1 MYHAISEFEQA
12 SPFLSEISEQIW
24 QMKYQYAS
32 DGQVYDGAV
41 FDTWRRVAKSLA
53 VNESV
58 KSQNHFEIEFYNAMQ
73 GFKFVPAGRILAGA
87 GTSRNVTLF
96 NTFVMRT
103 LPDSLPGICDTI
115 KEAALTMQMGGGLGY
130 DFSTVRPRGMTVRG
144 LDCPAAG
151 PLAAMD
157 ICDAM
162 CKMLVSCSGRGAMM
176 ATLRCDHPDI
186 EAFVQAKQDPARLR
200 NFNLSVSVTDAFVEA
215 VKADAPWQ
223 LVWKGQVVRQL
234 SARALWNQ
242 IMQRNY
248 DAAEPGVLF
257 IDRINHMNPLRYAE
271 DIAATNSCAEQPLPP
286 FGACPLS
293 AINMARLVS
302 NPFQSD
308 AALDLAELRRL
319 VRIGVRMLDNVIDIS
334 QLPLPEQRH
343 EAQEKRRIGL
353 GVMGIADA
361 LAMAGETYG
370 SDWAAAVL
378 SGWMREIQNTAYRA
392 SIELAQ
398 ERGAFPCFDADRH
411 LESPTVARL
420 DPDVREGI
428 AKHGL
433 RNGLLTTLA
442 PTGTTAL
449 LAGNVSSGIEP
460 IFSTSFIRRITRED
474 GTKEEQEVV
483 DYAVALHRRRHGRDA
498 PLPESVV
505 TAMTLSPMDHVKMQA
520 AAQTWIDSAISKTVN
535 CPEDI
540 SFDDFQDIYL
550 AAYERGCKGCTTYR
564 PNAVTGAVL
573 AA

>member
-1 MYHAISEFEQA
+1 
-12 SPFLSEISEQIW
+12 
-24 QMKYQYAS
+24 
-32 DGQVYDGAV
+32 
-41 FDTWRRVAKSLA
+41 
-53 VNESV
+53 
-58 KSQNHFEIEFYNAMQ
+58 
-73 GFKFVPAGRILAGA
+73 
-87 GTSRNVTLF
+87 
-96 NTFVMRT
+96 
-103 LPDSLPGICDTI
+103 
-115 KEAALTMQMGGGLGY
+115 
-130 DFSTVRPRGMTVRG
+130 
-144 LDCPAAG
+144 
-151 PLAAMD
+151 
-157 ICDAM
+157 
-162 CKMLVSCSGRGAMM
+162 
-176 ATLRCDHPDI
+176 
-186 EAFVQAKQDPARLR
+186 
-200 NFNLSVSVTDAFVEA
+200 
-215 VKADAPWQ
+215 APWQ